1 MFYNDL
7 FTIESQ
13 KIEEGH
19 ALFTIQL
26 NPAHRIYKGHFPG
39 DGITPGVCILQM
51 ACDLFSLIHQQNFVI
66 SNLKSVKFMQLIRPS
81 VTPTVTYEFTYQPAE
96 ENGTFNA
103 KCTVSHENETLTKT
117 TLTFSPEAPF
127 IAE

>member
-51 ACDLFSLIHQQNFVI
+51 ACDLFSLIHQQTFVI
-66 SNLKSVKFMQLIRPS
+66 SSMKSVKFMQLIRPS

-96 ENGTFNA
+96 ENGSFNA
-103 KCTVSHENETLTKT
+103 KCTVTHENETLTKT
-117 TLTFSPEAPF
+117 TLTFSPKALF
-127 IAE
+127 TAE